1 MVLDI
6 IILILIVLAGFRGY
20 KKGLVGIMVGLVSM
34 ILAIVLS
41 LLLQGSIADMLY
53 NNTGVGKIV
62 EQTVYTNLNSANTKN
77 NEESKNNETK
87 TVDNIIID
95 SITSKA
101 TESLTSEETAKAVTM
116 FILKGISFVII
127 FIIVTIVC
135 RILQSV
141 LNLVFNLPVLDVV
154 NKFGGLG
161 LGAIKVL
168 LKIYIVLA
176 IISFIAPMQIIDPV
190 MNVINSSVVTKV
202 LYENNLFVSL
212 LSMTLKV

>member
-1 MVLDI
+1 MILDI
-6 IILILIVLAGFRGY
+6 IILVLVLFAALMGY

-41 LLLQGSIADMLY
+41 LFLQGPIADMLY

-62 EQTVYTNLNSANTKN
+62 EQTVYTNLNSANNKN
-77 NEESKNNETK
+77 NENNENKST
-87 TVDNIIID
+87 DNIIIN
-95 SITSKA
+95 SITDKA
-101 TESLTSEETAKAVTM
+101 VASLTNEETAKAVTM

-127 FIIVTIVC
+127 FIVVTIVC

-190 MNVINSSVVTKV
+190 IEMINSSTVTKM
-202 LYENNLFVSL
+202 LYQNNLFVSL
-212 LSMTLKV
+212 LSLTLKV

>member
-1 MVLDI
+1 MILDI
-6 IILILIVLAGFRGY
+6 IILVLVLFAALMGY

-41 LLLQGSIADMLY
+41 LFLQGPIADMLY

-62 EQTVYTNLNSANTKN
+62 EQTVYTNLNSANNKN
-77 NEESKNNETK
+77 NENKST
-87 TVDNIIID
+87 DNIIIN
-95 SITSKA
+95 SITDKVVA
-101 TESLTSEETAKAVTM
+101 SLTNEETAKAVTM

-127 FIIVTIVC
+127 FIVVTIVC

-190 MNVINSSVVTKV
+190 IEMINSSTVTKM
-202 LYENNLFVSL
+202 LYQNNLFVSL
-212 LSMTLKV
+212 LSLTLKV

>member
-1 MVLDI
+1 MILDI
-6 IILILIVLAGFRGY
+6 IILVLVLFAALMGY

-41 LLLQGSIADMLY
+41 LFLQGPIADMLY

-62 EQTVYTNLNSANTKN
+62 EQTVYTNLNSANNKN
-77 NEESKNNETK
+77 NENNENKLT
-87 TVDNIIID
+87 DNIIIN
-95 SITSKA
+95 SITDKA
-101 TESLTSEETAKAVTM
+101 VASLTNEETAKAVTM

-127 FIIVTIVC
+127 FIVVTIVC

-190 MNVINSSVVTKV
+190 IEMINSSTVTKM
-202 LYENNLFVSL
+202 LYQNNLFVSL
-212 LSMTLKV
+212 LSLTLKV